1 MSRSKPIIGISGGI
15 GAGKSAVAQA
25 FGELGALVISSD
37 DLNREVL
44 ASEEVAQTLRG
55 WWGDRVIGEDGRVDR
70 RALARIVFEDAK
82 KKRRL
87 ESLVHPLIARRRADI
102 IRTSAGDPKVKAII
116 LDSPLLFESSLDREC
131 DAVVFVEASETRRAE
146 RLRKQRGW
154 NIRDIRLREQWQRPL
169 AEKRSRCQYVIR
181 NEGTRAELRT
191 QVKNVFERIIAE
203 HASDR

>member
-1 MSRSKPIIGISGGI
+1 MGGSKPIIGISGGI

-25 FGELGALVISSD
+25 FGALGGLVISSD
-37 DLNREVL
+37 ELNREVL
-44 ASEEVAQTLRG
+44 SRPEVARTLRS
-55 WWGDRVIGEDGRVDR
+55 WWGDGVVGVDGKVDR
-70 RALARIVFEDAK
+70 GALARLVFEDAE

-102 IRTSAGDPKVKAII
+102 IRASAGDPKVKAII

-154 NIRDIRLREQWQRPL
+154 SLRELRLRERWQLPL

-181 NEGTRAELRT
+181 NEGTRAQLHT